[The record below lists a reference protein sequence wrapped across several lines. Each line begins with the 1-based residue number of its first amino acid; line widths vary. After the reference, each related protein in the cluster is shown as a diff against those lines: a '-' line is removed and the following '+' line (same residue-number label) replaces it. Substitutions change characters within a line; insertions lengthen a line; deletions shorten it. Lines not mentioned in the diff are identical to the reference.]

1 MRVLLRERSS
11 EPAVREQSQ
20 EDVNFADSARFV
32 LRLEQAFEPSLRLQ
46 KTKSVT
52 KNDLRVRRWMLREV
66 F

>member
-1 MRVLLRERSS
+1 MLRERGS

-20 EDVNFADSARFV
+20 KDVNFADSARFV
-32 LRLEQAFEPSLRLQ
+32 LRLEQVFEPSSRLQ

>member
-1 MRVLLRERSS
+1 MLRERGS
-11 EPAVREQSQ
+11 EPAVRERSQ

-32 LRLEQAFEPSLRLQ
+32 LRLEQAFEPSSRLQ